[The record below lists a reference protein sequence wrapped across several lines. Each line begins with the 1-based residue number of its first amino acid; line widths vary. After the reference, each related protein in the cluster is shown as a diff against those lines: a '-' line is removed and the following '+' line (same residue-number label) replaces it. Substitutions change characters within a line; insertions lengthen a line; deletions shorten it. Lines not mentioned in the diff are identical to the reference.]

1 MNVATDPAAFD
12 DTAAIAELNRIFARQ
27 KAAYKAQ
34 PYTPLDARRENL
46 GKLAGMVLSH
56 RDEIKAAMEA
66 DFVVSPSQFND
77 LVEVLGIAGRV
88 GHAMEQLDAWT
99 ADDERPGDPAML
111 GTGRAFIRME
121 PKGVVCNISPWNFPF
136 DLTLGPLVEML
147 AAGNRVVLK
156 PSEHA
161 PACATLLQEMIAK
174 TFPEDTVAVVLGGA
188 DLSKACTELRW
199 DHLLYTG
206 SPAIGRE
213 VAKAAAANLVP
224 VTLELG
230 GKCPVVVAEDA
241 VAAKEVASIIGGKM
255 IKNGQMCVTAD
266 YALVPA
272 SKVDDFVALAQAFFT
287 ENAPDYTAS
296 PACCGIITQRH
307 YARIEAMLDEAKAAG
322 ARLVPLGGSA
332 NAETRQ
338 MPLTLVIGAPETTRI
353 MQEEIFGPILPV
365 MPYDTIDDAIAHI
378 NEGEKP
384 LGLYVYARDAAL
396 ADKVVNATS
405 SGGVCVNGIGFQA
418 ALANMGFGGVGE
430 SGMGRH
436 HGIEGFREFSNPR
449 GHLVRGEGDLIDAM
463 NPPYGDLAN
472 AIVAGAFASIPGP
485 DDS

>member
-1 MNVATDPAAFD
+1 MDVATETPGFD
-12 DTAAIAELNRIFARQ
+12 ASTAIADLHRIFDLQ
-27 KAAYKAQ
+27 KAAYKKV
-34 PYTPLDARRENL
+34 PYTPLDQRRDNL
-46 GKLAGMVLSH
+46 GKLAGMVLGH
-56 RDEIKAAMEA
+56 RNEILAAMEA
-66 DFVVSPSQFND
+66 DFVVSPTQFND

-88 GHAMEQLDAWT
+88 GHALESLDAWT
-99 ADDERPGDPAML
+99 ADDVRPGDPAML

-121 PKGVVCNISPWNFPF
+121 PKGVICNIAPWNFPF

-161 PACATLLQEMIAK
+161 PACSALLKKMVSE

-188 DLSKACTELRW
+188 DVSRACTELRW

-206 SPAIGRE
+206 SPGIGRE
-213 VAKAAAANLVP
+213 VAKAAATNLVP

-230 GKCPVVVAEDA
+230 GKCPVVMADDA
-241 VAAKEVASIIGGKM
+241 IRANDVASMIGGKL

-272 SKVDDFVALAQAFFT
+272 DRVDDFVALAEAFFAD
-287 ENAPDYTAS
+287 NAADYTSS
-296 PACCGIITQRH
+296 PACCGIITERH
-307 YARIEAMLDEAKAAG
+307 YQRLVTMLEEAQAAG
-322 ARLVPLGGSA
+322 ARTVALGGEA
-332 NAETRQ
+332 NPATRQ
-338 MPLTLVIGAPETTRI
+338 MPLTLVIDPPTNSRI
-353 MQEEIFGPILPV
+353 MSEEVFGPILPV
-365 MPYDTIDDAIAHI
+365 VPYETIDDAIAHI
-378 NEGEKP
+378 NAGEKP
-384 LGLYVYARDAAL
+384 LGLYVYAHDAAV

-430 SGMGRH
+430 SGTGRH

-463 NPPYGDLAN
+463 NPPYGDVAT
-472 AIVAGAFASIPGP
+472 AIVEGAYAGIPGP
-485 DDS
+485 DEA